1 MWVYILQ
8 LVMEKFK
15 TTYMYALPMYVL
27 YVPDMFLVMGYVDCN
42 VGGL

>member
-8 LVMEKFK
+8 LVIEKFK
-15 TTYMYALPMYVL
+15 TTYIYALSMYVFYL
-27 YVPDMFLVMGYVDCN
+27 PDMFLVVGCVDCS

>member
-15 TTYMYALPMYVL
+15 TTYIYALSMNVL
-27 YVPDMFLVMGYVDCN
+27 YILDMFLLMGCVDCS